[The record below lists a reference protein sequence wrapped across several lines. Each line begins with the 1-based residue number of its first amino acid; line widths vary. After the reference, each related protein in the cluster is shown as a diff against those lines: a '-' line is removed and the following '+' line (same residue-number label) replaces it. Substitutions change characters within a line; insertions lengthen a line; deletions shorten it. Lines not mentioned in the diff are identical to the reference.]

1 MKNIVLTG
9 IGGQGTVLA
18 AKILAQAAQARGWHV
33 RTAETIG
40 MAQRGGSVVSH
51 VRMGDRGEQVAAP
64 LVSEGCADMLI
75 AFEPGEGVRMG
86 RILKPGGV
94 MVTAS
99 RVVQPVTASL
109 SKEPYEACAMLGAL
123 RAKAACVKEVASVEP
138 ELCSERTERL
148 AGKDWDGP
156 SDVRHE
162 VESVEASNA
171 ASDSG
176 QVPAADPKVSLMPD
190 QPIGKETAL
199 PISTLYVV
207 NEAPILER
215 IGNAK
220 TLNIVLLTVAVHAGA
235 LGLTTQEFKD
245 AVAACVKPRFKDMNL
260 AAIDQV
266 EALLAF

>member
-51 VRMGDRGEQVAAP
+51 VRMGDCGEQVAAP

-75 AFEPGEGVRMG
+75 AFEPGEGVRMA

-109 SKEPYEACAMLGAL
+109 SKEPYEACAMLEAL
-123 RAKAACVKEVASVEP
+123 REKAACVEEVARVEP
-138 ELCSERTERL
+138 ELACGEGQE
-148 AGKDWDGP
+148 G
-156 SDVRHE
+156 
-162 VESVEASNA
+162 ASCIEPA
-171 ASDSG
+171 DS
-176 QVPAADPKVSLMPD
+176 SLFRKPD
-190 QPIGKETAL
+190 QESGKESA
-199 PISTLYVV
+199 PSISTLYVV
-207 NEAPILER
+207 NEPPILEH

-220 TLNIVLLTVAVHAGA
+220 TLNIVLLTVAVHAGV

-260 AAIDQV
+260 AAIDVV
-266 EALLAF
+266 EALLA